1 MPRVRASSPRDSA
14 ATSGGCPAAPTSLP
28 EGEPDGPAP
37 LDLTAERGDD
47 EVASLADRAARR
59 AELMLVA
66 KRLKDQDRQADIDRI
81 HAEFDANA
89 AERAELLRQLNVL
102 RDMAMEQLKHDDEI
116 LKKWITRI

>member
-1 MPRVRASSPRDSA
+1 VPRVRAVAPRDSA
-14 ATSGGCPAAPTSLP
+14 ATSGVSPAATASLP
-28 EGEPDGPAP
+28 GGEPDAPAP
-37 LDLTAERGDD
+37 LDVTAESGDD

-59 AELMLVA
+59 AELILVA

-89 AERAELLRQLNVL
+89 AERAELLRQMNVL